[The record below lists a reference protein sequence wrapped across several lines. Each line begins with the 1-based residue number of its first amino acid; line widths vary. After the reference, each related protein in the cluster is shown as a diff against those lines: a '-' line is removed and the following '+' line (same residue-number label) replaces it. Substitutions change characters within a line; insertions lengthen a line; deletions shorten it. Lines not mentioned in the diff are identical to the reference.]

1 MRIRLALAAIPALVA
16 GCTTMTTPWSEVT
29 GERFHLAIADR
40 EAVNI
45 VSVGGTSGWASGRPT
60 MVEPGTHRIV
70 VESLPRG
77 GFRGGRTHAFTLTLA
92 PCKRYYVNAQFA
104 GAIGASFEP
113 VVDEVES
120 IAGCGTRKD

>member
-1 MRIRLALAAIPALVA
+1 MRIRLALVAIPALVA
-16 GCTTMTTPWSEVT
+16 GCATKAVPWSEVT

-40 EAVNI
+40 RAVNI
-45 VSVGGTSGWASGRPT
+45 VSVGGTSAWVSGRPT

-70 VESLPRG
+70 IETLPHG
-77 GFRGGRTHAFTLTLA
+77 SIRGGRTQAFPLTLA

-120 IAGCGTRKD
+120 LAGCGTRKD

>member
-1 MRIRLALAAIPALVA
+1 M
-16 GCTTMTTPWSEVT
+16 
-29 GERFHLAIADR
+29 
-40 EAVNI
+40 NI

-120 IAGCGTRKD
+120 IPGCGTRKD

>member
-1 MRIRLALAAIPALVA
+1 MRIRLALVALPALVA
-16 GCTTMTTPWSEVT
+16 GCTSMTTPWSEVT
-29 GERFHLAIADR
+29 GERFHLTIVDR
-40 EAVNI
+40 EAVSI
-45 VSVGGTSGWASGRPT
+45 VSVGGTSGWAGGRPT

-70 VESLPRG
+70 VETLSHGRSRG
-77 GFRGGRTHAFTLTLA
+77 VRTHAFTLTLA

-120 IAGCGTRKD
+120 LAGCGTRKD